1 MAIAKITL
9 TCSACGAEFTHRR
22 DCWNRTDANNY
33 EAWAQANISTCPA
46 CYHKQQVAKQAETL
60 AAVLAELDIS
70 LPELHGVSDK
80 QIAYADK
87 RRTGYLASS
96 IELIKEYHEFQVA
109 AKDEEKL
116 AQFAPICAE
125 HGMTIE
131 EGLRHEI
138 EAMGLDTIDY
148 LLTSTSAADVL
159 DRLAR

>member
-9 TCSACGAEFTHRR
+9 TCSACGASFTHRR

-33 EAWAQANISTCPA
+33 EAWAQANISTCPD
-46 CYHKQQVAKQAETL
+46 CYHKQQVAEKAEML
-60 AAVLAELDIS
+60 AVVLAELDIS

-96 IELIKEYHEFQVA
+96 IKMLKEYHKFQEA
-109 AKDEEKL
+109 AKDEDTL

-125 HGMTIE
+125 HGMTLE
-131 EGLRHEI
+131 EGLRHELN
-138 EAMGLDTIDY
+138 ALGLDTIDY

-159 DRLAR
+159 DRLKR